1 MKLYFQKYH
10 PKENCY
16 RASKCIRGK
25 QEFGV
30 ISLQNFEFT
39 ALDNMLTFSTIFELV
54 ALDNKLTISR

>member
-25 QEFGV
+25 HEFGV
-30 ISLQNFEFT
+30 ISLQNFELIALNIMVTFT
-39 ALDNMLTFSTIFELV
+39 TIF
-54 ALDNKLTISR
+54 